1 MTVEFV
7 DATEVE
13 LPELPATVLDE
24 DAVRQVLWFFGRPG
38 GREPGGFRSA
48 LFEAMAVADQ
58 ENFSRLYS
66 AFPVLGFWFDALKS
80 RSDGVTLAVRALD
93 LLGVKA

>member
-7 DATEVE
+7 EETEVM
-13 LPELPATVLDE
+13 LPELPETVLDE
-24 DAVRQVLWFFGRPG
+24 EAVRQVLWFFGRPG
-38 GREPGGFRSA
+38 GRQPGGFRTA
-48 LFEAMAVADQ
+48 LFEAMAIADQ

-66 AFPVLGFWFDALKS
+66 SFPVLGFWFDVLKQ